1 MKKLI
6 FFLSLL
12 LALPIAAQKKTF
24 KVACLNVDGLPPTV
38 EITGITTVKLNEEG
52 PQEAGT
58 ETLSELIAQK
68 GWDFFAVSENFNYN
82 DNLMSH
88 LGSHYNAA
96 TFRGTI
102 PTKLNGIQAL
112 QYVELDGLSVRED
125 RVKKPFDTDGLNLL
139 FKNSIRIS
147 GEAMYGWNQKYGVTK
162 NGADLLIDKGFRYYT
177 VKIDNGLEI
186 DVYIL
191 HMDAETSEEDNAAR
205 ASQITQLVDM
215 IIASDNKRPIIIMG
229 DTNCRYTRD
238 NLRDLLF
245 KRINDDSR
253 FEIHDPWIDFMWD
266 GVMPELGSSS
276 LMVEKLGLQKGEVV
290 DKIFYINNKDADGVT
305 LTANSYLH
313 DEDFTNPDGSEIS
326 DHYPIV
332 INFTIENTN
341 KGVSA
346 GEYYLRNVATGNF
359 LAAGAN
365 YGTHAVVAKT
375 GNRITLESAGTENN
389 FYIRTTLGTL
399 SDECWM
405 DASGDFVYTFQPTDS
420 KGIYTIL
427 HNGQALAADDNN
439 IVNIEE
445 LNNTD
450 NQLWETVS
458 QAQLIKEMYNASENN
473 PVDATFFIKG
483 ANFSRNDKD
492 NDAWEHTAG
501 KDTKA
506 SFWRSDNSTQDFGRQ
521 ENFVAEFYNGA
532 ISSSNNSQWTLKQ
545 SLTGLPSG
553 KYKLTFNGFKREG
566 SATITVGNKTLTI
579 KDISSEYSEAP
590 IGDEAVNSYIQES
603 YNFFGNKK
611 QTVKF
616 PGYVPNGMNGASDY
630 FNQGY
635 YINTIDDIIIDNGI
649 LDISISKSGNTSMTW
664 TVIDNFVLTY
674 YGPTAEDLAALDR
687 VKAAIDDAATKA
699 EEMKYWNYD
708 NSTVEERYENRNI
721 TGDGTTE
728 VHMTYMQLANAAKA
742 QKVIPSDMRYAIL
755 NNSFEMG
762 DLTEWDA
769 SKASSP
775 AIIENSTV
783 DGKYIYT
790 AQGGELTQTIQVTMP
805 GGMYELKA
813 NLSAGAMLTAGNST
827 SKPAAGNEEFDEVT
841 LKFIMLNGTETI
853 GVKCDGPFS
862 ADNFRIIRV
871 GDRDNA
877 ASYEIVKLAMQDAT
891 DRVNAMGEPY
901 NSEWD
906 LSKYQEMIDNFTIEG
921 DGMKEFNEIYGLLRE
936 KVFSQTNTDG
946 VSYTNAIINPS
957 FEFGSTLGWNAT
969 FSGDTGVKENSNN
982 TYTMS
987 GCDGS
992 YLFNTWQENRGT
1004 VLSQTI
1010 PNLPAGHYRLRATV
1024 ASDQGNYIFFD
1035 ANGQR
1040 SEAIKI
1046 ERAKENGQV
1055 VSFDFDVAEN
1065 TTEVTIS
1072 IQGGNSDGTFDD
1084 FGGNWY
1090 KVDKFELTRH
1100 GDQKVCFFYDRLQK
1114 AIDRTN
1120 QIAYT
1125 LPDKYRN
1132 QWDPSDY
1139 RDLYDRHIQS
1149 GHVDD
1154 PLNGS
1159 NGLAEIDELYSR
1171 LRALIFSQTERGANM
1186 SGAIPNFSFELG
1198 DLTSWNTNM
1207 ETMADAKVTKG
1218 NEEDVYKTEG
1228 TDGEYLF
1235 NSWINGKAMPV
1246 YQTVKDVPA
1255 GKYRLS
1261 ALVASDAG
1269 NRFYLAVDNTPG
1281 EMLTTDNSSVF
1292 QTITVDFVV
1301 NEDKKDILIGLYPSA
1316 NGEFDSD
1323 LNPVVMGPWFKVDN
1337 FNLTFISPIEQSI
1350 EWTMEGKVYDTLILP
1365 FAADVPEGLEVYT
1378 ASSTDPDL
1386 MSDEYHVLV
1395 LVPESSIEANKP
1407 YMVKRVSAGETI
1419 TRSASTRNATLY
1431 TFTGVPENEENSYT
1445 HGLLTGTLSG
1455 TTISAGH
1462 VMNHDE
1468 TSSYFGSV
1476 NSETEVPANHAYIS
1490 TEQSTQVWHPV
1501 VYVEEPDNGGETGI
1515 NGIETDE
1522 ATVDVYTP
1530 TGILVR
1536 SKVDISKAFEGLD
1549 AGIYILSDGRRVLIS
1564 TTRR

>member
-245 KRINDDSR
+245 KRINDDPR
-253 FEIHDPWIDFMWD
+253 FEIHDPWIDHMWN

-346 GEYYLRNVATGNF
+346 GEYYLRNVATGKF

-483 ANFSRNDKD
+483 ANFSINDKD
-492 NDAWEHTAG
+492 NDAWICDRPKKSIYSNDLNYNHGGLNEN
-501 KDTKA
+501 DYY
-506 SFWRSDNSTQDFGRQ
+506 SS
-521 ENFVAEFYNGA
+521 NFVVEFYNGNKAKASAGTLTQNISGLPNGRYTLSCQNFTRNGNSNFTIKANSISFNINDIA
-532 ISSSNNSQWTLKQ
+532 IIEGTQPNSMAEAAAAFNNGYYTSQIDLNITDHNLNIIVNKPHTSSS
-545 SLTGLPSG
+545 
-553 KYKLTFNGFKREG
+553 
-566 SATITVGNKTLTI
+566 
-579 KDISSEYSEAP
+579 
-590 IGDEAVNSYIQES
+590 
-603 YNFFGNKK
+603 
-611 QTVKF
+611 
-616 PGYVPNGMNGASDY
+616 
-630 FNQGY
+630 
-635 YINTIDDIIIDNGI
+635 
-649 LDISISKSGNTSMTW
+649 TW
-664 TVIDNFVLTY
+664 FVWDNFVFTY

-813 NLSAGAMLTAGNST
+813 NLSAGAMLTAGSST

-1024 ASDQGNYIFFD
+1024 ASDQGNNIFFD

-1055 VSFDFDVAEN
+1055 VSFNFDVAEN

-1281 EMLTTDNSSVF
+1281 EMMTTDNSSVF

-1337 FNLTFISPIEQSI
+1337 FNLTFISSIEQSI

-1395 LVPESSIEANKP
+1395 LEPESSIEANKP

-1419 TRSASTRNATLY
+1419 TRSASIRNATVY

-1522 ATVDVYTP
+1522 ATVDVYTS